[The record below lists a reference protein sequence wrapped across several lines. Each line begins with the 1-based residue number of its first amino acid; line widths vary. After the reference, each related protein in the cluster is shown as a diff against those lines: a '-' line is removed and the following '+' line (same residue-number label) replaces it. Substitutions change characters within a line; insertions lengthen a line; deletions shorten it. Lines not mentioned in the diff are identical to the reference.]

1 MRSRTI
7 LIVLVVAIVLVVSAI
22 GIYWAYGE
30 NAKPEKTNR
39 AVVLLCN
46 SGDADSLLREVREAT
61 GHIIVSDNITALS
74 TVNYD
79 EFILMIEGSWI
90 DTVQQSELVNA
101 IKPLTSNGTPVIVIN
116 GISEVLDQA
125 QGSDYSG
132 PWMKGDPPA
141 IYPCW
146 GIRYNVTD
154 NSSSSMGLIT
164 QDHDLARV
172 TYQSYQWG
180 SRYVDP
186 V

>member
-7 LIVLVVAIVLVVSAI
+7 PIVLTVAIVLVVSAI

-30 NAKPEKTNR
+30 YTKPEKTNR

-61 GHIIVSDNITALS
+61 DYITVSDNMTALS
-74 TVNYD
+74 TVHYD

-90 DTVQQSELVNA
+90 DTIQKSDLVNA
-101 IKPLTSNGTPVIVIN
+101 IKPLIFNGTPVMVIN
-116 GISEVLDQA
+116 GTSEVLDQA
-125 QGSDYSG
+125 QGSDYTS
-132 PWMKGDPPA
+132 PWVRGDGQA
-141 IYPCW
+141 TYPCW
-146 GIRYNVTD
+146 GICYNVTD
-154 NSSSSMGLIT
+154 NSSSSMGSIT
-164 QDHDLARV
+164 QDHDLAIV